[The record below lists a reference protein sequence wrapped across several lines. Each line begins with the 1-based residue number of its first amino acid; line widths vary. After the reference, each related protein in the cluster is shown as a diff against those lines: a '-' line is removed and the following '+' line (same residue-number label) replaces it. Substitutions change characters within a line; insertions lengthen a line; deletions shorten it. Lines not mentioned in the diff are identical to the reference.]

1 MLVAAVGAWSP
12 SVLGASSPHK
22 VWCGTRGTG
31 ECRFEH
37 EPQILNR
44 SRFPSGGLL
53 SQRRLMMRRIH
64 DRVGGLDVHRDS
76 VVACVELFDGRSVE
90 IDKATFSTTAAGVR
104 QLGEWLAER
113 EVELVVMEATG
124 VYWRPV
130 FYGLED
136 RFEELWLVNAHHV
149 KNVPGRKT
157 DMSDAEWLADV
168 AAHGMVRPS
177 FVPPPEIRGLRELT
191 RYRKTQIRAR
201 SQEIQRLEKLL
212 QDAGIKLTSVASK
225 VWSKSSRAMVEMLIA
240 GESDPAVLAELA
252 KGRMRS
258 KIPALIEALESRWQ
272 AHHSTVARQILAH
285 IDFLDA
291 TIDTLS
297 DEIVERTV
305 PFQAAVEL
313 LETIPGVSTLTAQT
327 MIAEMGVDMSR
338 FPTAGHLAAW
348 AGVAPA
354 SHESAGKRR
363 SAGTRHGSR
372 HLRDA
377 LIEAARA
384 AARTR
389 GTFLAARYSRVAR
402 RRGPNKAAVATA
414 HSILVTAHHMLST
427 GETYRDL
434 GADFYDKKIDPARK
448 IRRHVAELEAAG
460 FTVSLTPAA

>member
-1 MLVAAVGAWSP
+1 
-12 SVLGASSPHK
+12 
-22 VWCGTRGTG
+22 
-31 ECRFEH
+31 
-37 EPQILNR
+37 
-44 SRFPSGGLL
+44 
-53 SQRRLMMRRIH
+53 MRRIH
-64 DRVGGLDVHRDS
+64 DRVAGLDVHRDS
-76 VVACVELFDGRSVE
+76 VVACVELFEGTSVE

-104 QLGEWLAER
+104 ELGEWLAVR

-124 VYWRPV
+124 VYWRPI

-136 RFEELWLVNAHHV
+136 RFDELWLVNAHHV

-201 SQEIQRLEKLL
+201 GQEIQRLEKLL

-225 VWSKSSRAMVEMLIA
+225 VWSQSSRAMVEMLIA
-240 GESDPAVLAELA
+240 GETDPAVLAELA
-252 KGRMRS
+252 KGRMRP
-258 KIPALIEALESRWQ
+258 KIPALVEALESRWV

-285 IDFLDA
+285 IDFLDD
-291 TIDTLS
+291 TIETLTA
-297 DEIVERTV
+297 EIVERVV
-305 PFQAAVEL
+305 PFEAAVEL
-313 LETIPGVSTLTAQT
+313 LKTIPGVNELTAQT
-327 MIAEMGVDMSR
+327 MIAEIGVDMSR

-363 SAGTRHGSR
+363 PAGTRHGSR

-384 AARTR
+384 AARTK
-389 GTFLAARYSRVAR
+389 GTFLSARYSRIAR
-402 RRGPNKAAVATA
+402 RRGPNKAAVAIA
-414 HSILVTAHHMLST
+414 HSILVAAHHMLTT
-427 GETYRDL
+427 GEIYQDL
-434 GADFYDKKIDPARK
+434 GADFYDKRIDPARK
-448 IRRHVAELEAAG
+448 VRRHISELEAAG
-460 FTVSLTPAA
+460 YTVTLTPAA